1 MRLMRLYPKNNYN
14 IEYFRRLTDS
24 EILEIENFKKEL
36 IDDGYIYLR
45 ASYILDIDYI
55 GDYNSY
61 YELFDKILPHIKENI
76 REESLNKL
84 DI

>member
-1 MRLMRLYPKNNYN
+1 MRLYIAKNNYN

-61 YELFDKILPHIKENI
+61 YELFDKILPLIKENI

-84 DI
+84 GI

>member
-1 MRLMRLYPKNNYN
+1 MRLYIAKNNDK
-14 IEYFRRLTDS
+14 EYFRRLTDS

-45 ASYILDIDYI
+45 ASYIFDIDYI

-61 YELFDKILPHIKENI
+61 YKLFDKILPLIKEKI
-76 REESLNKL
+76 RDEKLNSLL
-84 DI
+84 E

>member
-1 MRLMRLYPKNNYN
+1 MRLYIAKNNYN

-24 EILEIENFKKEL
+24 EILEIENLKKEL
-36 IDDGYIYLR
+36 IDDGYIYFR

-61 YELFDKILPHIKENI
+61 YKLFDKILTLIK

-84 DI
+84 GI

>member
-1 MRLMRLYPKNNYN
+1 MILYIAKNNNYN

-45 ASYILDIDYI
+45 ASYIFDIDYI

-61 YELFDKILPHIKENI
+61 YKLFDKILTLIK

-84 DI
+84 GI

>member
-1 MRLMRLYPKNNYN
+1 MRLYIAKNNYN

-45 ASYILDIDYI
+45 ASYILDIDYR
-55 GDYNSY
+55 GDSTAQAK
-61 YELFDKILPHIKENI
+61 LFDKILPLIKENI
-76 REESLNKL
+76 REEILNKL
-84 DI
+84 GI

>member
-1 MRLMRLYPKNNYN
+1 MRLYIAKNNYN

-45 ASYILDIDYI
+45 TSYILDIDYI

-61 YELFDKILPHIKENI
+61 YKLFDKILPLIKENI

-84 DI
+84 GI